1 MFQTPLSPK
10 WVLSQE
16 SGDFVKTQVKLVY
29 FPAPATLVPRS
40 SSDSAG
46 ILSSGPRPNSRT
58 CVECSFPR
66 YLHAS
71 LPTSFWWT
79 LQSPSQWGLPLTIYL
94 KVQPSPPITWYFFSA
109 LHFAPLT
116 LVTLKTLFIFCISYR
131 NVQDF
136 CPFYSPLQFQCLE
149 QRLICISAQWLL
161 NERMVDSF
169 LKGSRAEQKQAW
181 LVIFPKFAI
190 LSDLPFPKAEW
201 RS

>member
-116 LVTLKTLFIFCISYR
+116 LVTLKTLYFLHLLPECTGFLSILFTAAIPVPRTVSDMHKRSMTTKWTNGWLIS
-131 NVQDF
+131 
-136 CPFYSPLQFQCLE
+136 
-149 QRLICISAQWLL
+149 
-161 NERMVDSF
+161 ER
-169 LKGSRAEQKQAW
+169 K
-181 LVIFPKFAI
+181 
-190 LSDLPFPKAEW
+190 
-201 RS
+201 